1 MTVELTGG
9 RLELGCE
16 DAYPICFLGVAVEPD
31 SAMISSPGG
40 AFRLNELRPP
50 DSLTEGLN
58 LWWNPDR
65 PLIVGGYE
73 ETLERLRALGY
84 IE

>member
-9 RLELGCE
+9 LLELSCE
-16 DAYPICFLGVAVEPD
+16 NADPIGFLGVAVEPD
-31 SAMISSPGG
+31 SAMISTED
-40 AFRLNELRPP
+40 AAYQLDEMRPP

-58 LWWNPDR
+58 LWWNPAR
-65 PLIVGGYE
+65 PLIVGGYD
-73 ETLERLRALGY
+73 ETLERLRTLGY